1 MKFISFQVQLN
12 LRQSSDKQSQF
23 TRIIANQ
30 VNEWMVTNEWFRW
43 KLQHSE
49 VRYHTWIQ
57 RWGHACNFI
66 IHRD

>member
-49 VRYHTWIQ
+49 VRYHTWK
-57 RWGHACNFI
+57 
-66 IHRD
+66 